1 MSLPYI
7 YLYLYTSIQTWED
20 VNLIDPETGAKGD
33 GDPIDVIEVGSGGPL
48 AMGSV
53 TPVKVLGSLALI
65 DEGETDHKIIAIRQ
79 NDPLFDSINTLSE
92 LERNRPGLTKRLIDW
107 LKYYKTLDGKPAN
120 RLKSEKPT
128 SVPDAIKII
137 DETHVAWKK
146 LVSGETANPDNY
158 FLQTKNT
165 VTTPITTKPTTK
177 PVSKVVS
184 ETTVET
190 TTDSEEE
197 GGDSSTTT
205 TTPTSDES
213 RSQDD

>member
-1 MSLPYI
+1 MY
-7 YLYLYTSIQTWED
+7 IQTWED
-20 VNLIDPETGAKGD
+20 VNLIDPDTGAKGD

-92 LERNRPGLTKRLIDW
+92 LERHRPGLTKRLIDW
-107 LKYYKTLDGKPAN
+107 LKYYKTSDGKPAN

-128 SVPDAIKII
+128 SVQDAIKII
-137 DETHVAWKK
+137 DETHIAWKK
-146 LVSGETANPDNY
+146 LVKGETANPDNY

-165 VTTPITTKPTTK
+165 ITTPTLTTPTTTTK
-177 PVSKVVS
+177 PVSKIVS

>member
-1 MSLPYI
+1 M
-7 YLYLYTSIQTWED
+7 
-20 VNLIDPETGAKGD
+20 NLIDPETRAKGD

-92 LERNRPGLTKRLIDW
+92 LERHRPGLTKRLIDW
-107 LKYYKTLDGKPAN
+107 LKYYKTSEGKPAN
-120 RLKSEKPT
+120 RLKSEKVT
-128 SVPDAIKII
+128 SVPEAIKII
-137 DETHVAWKK
+137 DETHIAWKK

-158 FLQTKNT
+158 FLQTKST
-165 VTTPITTKPTTK
+165 ITTPTTTK
-177 PVSKVVS
+177 PVSKIIA

-197 GGDSSTTT
+197 GGELSSATTT
-205 TTPTSDES
+205 AASVRDES
-213 RSQDD
+213 RSQVD